1 MVYNLLNNITD
12 CFVNSDI
19 VCFQKVNS
27 YKQQLLILSRAILK
41 EEWERV
47 KKESKRC
54 VYE

>member
-12 CFVNSDI
+12 CLVNSDI

-27 YKQQLLILSRAILK
+27 YKQQLLVLSRTILK
-41 EEWERV
+41 EERERV

-54 VYE
+54 FDE